1 MKAFKGDDDLNR
13 DAEKAL
19 AILKERIGEKIG
31 HIKSAI
37 DVTSR
42 LMDDQILE
50 DKAKSAQAVEMI
62 NSFDLNKDFNYGK
75 DALEANKDSG
85 RLKGVSIPD
94 KYRGLLE

>member
-19 AILKERIGEKIG
+19 AILKVQIGEKIG

-42 LMDDQILE
+42 FMDDKVLE
-50 DKAKSAQAVEMI
+50 DKVKSAQAIELI
-62 NSFDLNKDFNYGK
+62 NQFDVHKDFNYTERSLDSNKNEGK
-75 DALEANKDSG
+75 LKDVNITDRYR
-85 RLKGVSIPD
+85 RLLD
-94 KYRGLLE
+94 